1 MYTIYEVMLI
11 WLVAILTLWTTIGI
25 RKFFKTRTQQ
35 VKGNGGR
42 TSKCDDRGLLIA
54 LSVISG
60 IIALLVGY
68 SIANS
73 RESDLPTKTVVTNVK
88 ELAAFRSS
96 DSISGSIF
104 LGCGYVEGIMMY
116 NMYVRNADGSMS
128 PDHVEAD
135 PSIRLVEDKSL
146 KNKGYWKVIE
156 VRRDRSVP
164 QAKWALADDD
174 DVVSSSYEFD
184 VPVGTVSQNFSAK

>member
-11 WLVAILTLWTTIGI
+11 WLVATLTLWTIIGI

-35 VKGNGGR
+35 VKGNGGK
-42 TSKCDDRGLLIA
+42 SDEGGVFIA
-54 LSVISG
+54 LTVISG
-60 IIALLVGY
+60 IIALLVGFA
-68 SIANS
+68 IGNS
-73 RESDLPTKTVVTNVK
+73 RGSDLPTKTVVTNVK

-104 LGCGYVEGIMMY
+104 LGCGYIDGIMMY

-128 PDHVEAD
+128 PDRVEAD
-135 PSIRLVEDKSL
+135 PSIRIVEDKSL

-156 VRRDRSVP
+156 VHHDHSVP
-164 QAKWALADDD
+164 QAKWALNDDA
-174 DVVSSSYEFD
+174 VVSSYYEFD